1 MGGWKSVMGF
11 LRKLIGREEGLTS
24 DSTTSVSPTSGP
36 QGPPGPDRDLLQ
48 TPSRFDVGWVTD
60 VGKAR
65 DHNEDTALV
74 ITAAHDG
81 DDGPP
86 SFGLFILADGMG
98 GHRAG
103 EVASSLAARVAAH
116 HITRQSYLP
125 SLLDHGRDANQPA
138 LTEVLIDAVQAANSA
153 VSTKAPGSGTTLI
166 CALILGA
173 QAYIAH
179 VGDSRAYVLTRGG
192 LEQITHDH
200 SLVDRLVDSGR
211 ITPDEAAVHPHK
223 NVLYRAVGQRGAL
236 EVDTHV
242 RKIRPGEYLLLCSDG
257 LWGLVGEEDIV
268 DLIKGAS
275 SLQGACEGLVAAANR
290 AGGTDNITA
299 ILWRSPL
306 G

>member
-1 MGGWKSVMGF
+1 MGF
-11 LRKLIGREEGLTS
+11 FRRLIGLEG
-24 DSTTSVSPTSGP
+24 DSASTPVSSETGKA
-36 QGPPGPDRDLLQ
+36 PPA
-48 TPSRFDVGWVTD
+48 PSKFDVGWVTD
-60 VGKAR
+60 VGKMR

-81 DDGPP
+81 EEGPP

-103 EVASSLAARVAAH
+103 EVASSLAARVAAQ

-125 SLLDHGRDANQPA
+125 SLLDRERDASQPA
-138 LTEVLIDAVQAANSA
+138 LTEVLVNAVQAANAA
-153 VSTKAPGSGTTLI
+153 VSREAPGSGTTLS
-166 CALILGA
+166 CALILGT

-179 VGDSRAYVLTRGG
+179 VGDSRAYLLKEGK

-200 SLVDRLVDSGR
+200 SLVDRLVDAGQL
-211 ITPDEAAVHPHK
+211 TPAEASVHPQK
-223 NVLYRAVGQRGAL
+223 NVLYRAVGQSSLL

-242 RKIRPGEYLLLCSDG
+242 RKISAGEYLLLCSDG
-257 LWGLVGEEDIV
+257 LWGLVSEDEMV
-268 DLIKGAS
+268 DLIEEAS
-275 SLQGACEGLVAAANR
+275 SLQGACQDLVAAANQ
-290 AGGTDNITA
+290 AGGSDNITA